1 MFTLQDIKDAHA
13 KVQSGADFPR
23 YIQDLIDLGVRS
35 YTTWVADGH
44 ADYYGDDTPS
54 MHSDPKY
61 AQLTISDTVDRES
74 FLHDLTLHQQWG
86 TDYMTFC
93 RDAAKAGVAT
103 RVIDMQAMTCTYYD
117 SHETV
122 ILEEMI
128 PSV

>member
-44 ADYYGDDTPS
+44 ADYYRDDTPS

-117 SHETV
+117 SHDTIVLVET
-122 ILEEMI
+122 I
-128 PSV
+128 PTV

>member
-44 ADYYGDDTPS
+44 ADYYGDDTS
-54 MHSDPKY
+54 SIHSDPKY
-61 AQLTISDTVDRES
+61 DQLTINDTVDRDS
-74 FLHDLTLHQQWG
+74 FIHDLTLHQQWW

-117 SHETV
+117 SHDTI

>member
-1 MFTLQDIKDAHA
+1 MFTISDITDAHA
-13 KVQSGADFPR
+13 KVRSGADFPR

-54 MHSDPKY
+54 IYSDPKY
-61 AQLTISDTVDRES
+61 DQLTISDTVDRDT

-117 SHETV
+117 SHDTI